1 MPPEMN
7 INISTF
13 TKETE
18 IGRKKAKKEQGR
30 KRIRKDGR
38 EKHKHYYS
46 PRNQNNLVSI
56 YHKQ

>member
-1 MPPEMN
+1 MPPEIN
-7 INISTF
+7 INISAF

-18 IGRKKAKKEQGR
+18 VGRKEAKKEQGE
-30 KRIRKDGR
+30 RIRKERR

-46 PRNQNNLVSI
+46 SRNQNNLVSI